1 MADGSRPGLVSSTG
15 PRWRAAAGP
24 ADSASGKA
32 SPEDRKTAE
41 TGAANVPSAMA
52 AAVANRFDPASLLV
66 VGGVG
71 ALVAAWCITALTR
84 LRMPPLWI
92 QS

>member
-1 MADGSRPGLVSSTG
+1 M
-15 PRWRAAAGP
+15 
-24 ADSASGKA
+24 
-32 SPEDRKTAE
+32 
-41 TGAANVPSAMA
+41 PSAMA